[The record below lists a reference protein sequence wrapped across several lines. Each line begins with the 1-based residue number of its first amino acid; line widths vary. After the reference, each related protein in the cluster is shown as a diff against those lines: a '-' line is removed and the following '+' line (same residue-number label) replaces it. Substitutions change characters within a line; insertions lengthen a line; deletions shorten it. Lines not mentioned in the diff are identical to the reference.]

1 MPAQYEE
8 FNIDQ
13 GADVA
18 IELFLVDA
26 ETDEPKNLNSY
37 SARAKMMLSYS
48 SDSADTTNF
57 TTIISDPPDEG
68 IVTLS
73 LTKEQT
79 GALKANAKY
88 VYGVEISFDD
98 SDGNTI
104 RELILDGRITVEPSV
119 F

>member
-8 FNIDQ
+8 FIFDQ

-18 IELFLVDA
+18 IEFHLA
-26 ETDEPKNLNSY
+26 DENDQPKDLTSY
-37 SARAKMMLSYS
+37 DARAQLKLNYN

-57 TTIISDPPDEG
+57 TTIIADPPTDG
-68 IVTLS
+68 VVTIS
-73 LTKEQT
+73 LTGAET
-79 GALKANAKY
+79 AALKPTNY
-88 VYGVEISFDD
+88 VYGVEISFQD

-104 RELILDGRITVEPSV
+104 RELIVDGRITIERTV